1 MILVRGKTIERRFI
15 IVDSILTTIKEML
28 GITEEYTHFDI
39 DIIAHINTAL
49 SILSQIGVTKTK
61 GFSIRDSW
69 ATWDSIINPGTDLE
83 MIKTYI
89 FMKVKLIFDPPQSS
103 GAVESMKQLISE
115 FEWRISVSV
124 DPPSTFNSTQQGG
137 LL

>member
-1 MILVRGKTIERRFI
+1 M
-15 IVDSILTTIKEML
+15 DSILTTIKEML

-39 DIIAHINTAL
+39 DVITHINTAL

-61 GFSIRDSW
+61 GFSIRDSS
-69 ATWDSIINPGTDLE
+69 ATWDFIINPGTDLE

-124 DPPSTFNSTQQGG
+124 DHPSTFNSTQQGG